1 MVYKLKPLELSFDFE
16 DRVYDL
22 GDTVDVQVELTPNA
36 DVHVREARVDL
47 ICEERF
53 ARASTGIVV
62 GVGGPAAAQ
71 GGNVF
76 TSTDYVPA
84 SSSVGQRRE
93 SSVHSSAVFLKDT
106 TLPSSRSSSQAIRLQ
121 IQAVP
126 PKHLD
131 EAIDLQ
137 RDADS
142 SWTFKW
148 RLVASVNIVRGRDPK
163 KQRTIR
169 VKIPLRAAG
178 KGAAPRISTPK
189 KRTAPSS

>member
-16 DRVYDL
+16 DRQYEL
-22 GDTVDVQVELTPNA
+22 GDTVDIRVDLVPNA
-36 DVHVREARVDL
+36 DVRVREARVDL

-53 ARASTGIVV
+53 ARAQRGISV

-84 SSSVGQRRE
+84 SSSVGRGGE
-93 SSVHSSAVFLKDT
+93 SYIHSSVAFLKDT
-106 TLPSSRSSSQAIRLQ
+106 TLPSGRPSSQAIRLQ

-169 VKIPLRAAG
+169 VKLPLRAAG

-189 KRTAPSS
+189 KRTGPSS